1 MVPTESVR
9 GCLCLVTTSFEV
21 KRKYLN
27 KILWLYIICLHL
39 LLDAPVT
46 RFLLSVFV
54 FVVLQNKVEY
64 FYGEKLPFNVS
75 GRQQASSYLCFCI
88 TLFNK

>member
-21 KRKYLN
+21 IRKYLN
-27 KILWLYIICLHL
+27 L

-88 TLFNK
+88 TLFNLTSNKG